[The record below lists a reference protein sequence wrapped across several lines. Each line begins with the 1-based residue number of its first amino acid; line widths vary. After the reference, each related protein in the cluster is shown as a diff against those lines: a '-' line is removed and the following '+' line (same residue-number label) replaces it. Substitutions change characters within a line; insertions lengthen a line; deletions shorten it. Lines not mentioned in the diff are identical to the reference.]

1 MKRILSLCL
10 LLASLIA
17 AQAQDT
23 KYTVTLNVP
32 QDGTLSAY
40 AGILSY
46 GNISRRS
53 EFAAGEE
60 VHLTGSLKAEY
71 SCTGWTDEN
80 GTLVCD
86 SLHYIFTMP
95 ARNVVLTGHTTY
107 DPANPPGPR
116 EDGYTDTWNR
126 LYLRS
131 NPEYGGTF
139 TWGPGAEAAQNW
151 LVWTGYEFTVTAYPA
166 TGFKF
171 AGWQLDGETVSIDN
185 PYTFTMPERDMTL
198 YAMYDYDPETPA
210 NPHGNKWNKESGE
223 LIMSDFVPGY
233 LYNKVAEVTSR
244 DPWHSDWDLIKSAT
258 IDGPSTDASLTYDY
272 PIDIS
277 VFTNYASN
285 VEFIDYSRT
294 SGITKV
300 PRGCFNKK
308 SLKQVLLPAT
318 ITTIGEYAFRNA
330 ESLTTVTCFATTPPV
345 FEGRMPGEQGYT
357 AYNDYENWAFDVLN
371 KDNIIVHVPAEAVP
385 LYQQARG
392 WKEFM
397 ILPITTGVQRLT
409 VTLPSSGGYKDMFLE
424 LVNTK
429 TLQSQR
435 YVITS
440 ATSYTFNNLI
450 RNTQHCL
457 YLKNQRGDVL
467 GKVENIDIQDKDV
480 QVSFAD
486 LKTPID
492 VTLRLLL
499 PNGTALPSLGEGSGV
514 AITWTDRQGNYLG
527 QGATL
532 SQQLSGTQL
541 IAKVKLGEELGRQYQ
556 NPADTLFE
564 VKADTPLKISLTPF
578 ATVELSGTVT
588 AESTGIPVRG
598 ATITVSQMLN
608 GTYPVTQITKTGID
622 GHYTL
627 TVNDAPTNVTVTHS
641 EYLKASPSPS
651 EGGESTGFLPSTLND
666 GKLDVAL
673 RDLSGTIIDLDLYY
687 RPAIHDGEE
696 APSEEY
702 QDWANVGY
710 SVYDVTHQ
718 TELTQLSAQYPILV
732 LVDQDLP
739 AGTELRV
746 TATSTTR
753 QFMPVAATC
762 HVDATGR
769 ATATLPIVQLG
780 QVEATFEM
788 TDNQSVVALLYDEQE
803 QLVGWARYTG
813 VSLTL
818 RDIPDGRYHL
828 ITMGGDN
835 TLFTSF
841 NSLYALNNIGL
852 VEDVDYIDNRI
863 TVSSGHI
870 TQVSNPFI
878 PAFDET
884 GFLYTGDLTS
894 CSVNKSEVTVGQ
906 YVTVKA
912 QVDFKP
918 AYSADHMTLLFD
930 LPEGCAL
937 VDGSVMVGNHVAN
950 YVNGRRLSVEVDDI
964 ADAVRFCVV
973 PTQSGTFQVSATVS
987 ADLNGTNTRQPIGQA
1002 VFTAEDL
1009 TITVPETTGR
1019 RLLPVTGMAVPLS
1032 LVEVF
1037 DGGVSIGQTNAI
1049 GTGYFSV
1056 MCPLIGAYNLS
1067 EHDIYAVI
1075 TTPEGLQM
1083 QSETKTVKVDRS
1095 HLTPVVTYQTVGT
1108 QHEHNNHQFVFD
1120 FRTNEVNPKG
1130 IKVSAL
1136 GQFYINFRIDFYDES
1151 DLLVNDTTAIKDV
1164 ILYVLYERG
1173 NVEAHHVKY
1182 SERQK
1187 CWFVQ
1192 PEMHYDN
1199 LPINVDV
1206 DYTLSAE
1213 VAFDRQEFE
1222 DRMQDII
1229 SYAEESRQRMLETYH
1244 LYDDISDELDNQT
1257 LYSQLESLL
1266 DSDTLEDADLDRLE
1280 TLVTQLVGTEAMSE
1294 ADAQY
1299 AIDFSELDALLA
1311 KEELTDAEE
1320 ERMEQLIDTH
1330 MADVLAITTESIGEQ
1345 QLATLLTELE
1355 NSYKTLTEETRDSL
1369 MCLSTFFYLPDTV
1382 AVTLPNGDVSML
1394 LVGETRSAQLD
1405 IKNLDSIDREQL
1417 LAEGYTEVATT
1428 DGNYFYYLA
1437 TGDTYKVIDAVEK
1450 KLYSKTFI
1458 DDGAAAVRHKE
1469 VFWGTYLGGLSLS
1482 TFLPKGCF
1490 SKFDDLSRHIAKT
1503 AEQLRQTAG
1512 DVPGILINSLTN
1524 LIPIIVDVEE
1534 IMKCLYDEGHNN
1546 LDIHIHNAYNNGLK
1560 KYQSALTKFQ
1570 EQFDKAKKAL
1580 SIETTKVKRLKNMQ
1594 QRLEHQIRYYNS
1606 RLSRAEQ
1613 ATDVYKWNAKL
1624 ISAKDKLQQAKTTF
1638 NSATNNLKNLK
1649 QVFQNSQRFLTKA
1662 EKALAGFK
1670 KFSDNLLNLFSMVP
1684 VKLIPDNRILK
1695 KIPWSVMQMPVIGPI
1710 VKLFPAFVVCIDN
1723 VHDMQA
1729 WDKTH
1734 KAVKAVMPC
1743 EGEPQKAQQLLS
1755 DCEFQFGLHGVT
1767 DIVHIGVDLTAW
1779 IVDVFKVAP
1788 SNFLLAKALDIT
1800 SCIMGTFH
1808 PGASQKARE
1817 DIERRLKELD
1827 CDKDPDPDPEPDP
1840 NDPNGD
1846 WIPSDGT
1853 IGGADL
1859 SINHSH
1865 SHPLWNFINLWFV
1878 RDPAGYVYEA
1888 VNSNRVEGVR
1898 TTCYY
1903 KETKEDMYGDLHDE
1917 AVIWDAETYAQEN
1930 PLFTDADGRY
1940 QWDVPTGLWQV
1951 KYEKQGYE
1959 TTYSDWLPVPPPQ
1972 LEVNVGIT
1980 QMKQPNVQKVRAFED
1995 GIDIIFDKYMR
2006 PHTLTDASV
2015 SVVKNGQV
2023 VAGKVEMLNAES
2035 GYQTPDSMYAS
2046 KMRLSFSNNLSAG
2059 DKVTLTV
2066 KRSVESYAGLQ
2077 MQNDF
2082 TQEFTV
2088 EQRIE
2093 ALVADTLVNVQ
2104 EGRELMLTVH
2114 ALPAAAAKGKKLK
2127 VTTSDAEVINL
2138 HSLGEGSEVG
2148 FDQNGEAKVALSAL
2162 TQGTSI
2168 VRFTLANDEELT
2180 AATLITVRDSL
2191 KMQVAKPRS
2200 SRLNGITLYTGSE
2213 IRLSCKTSG
2222 ATILYT
2228 LDGSCP
2234 CDPAS
2239 GHVLTYS
2246 GPIILTG
2253 SELTIKAMATAPGMD
2268 DSPVV
2273 EFNYKG
2279 KERPTV
2285 IEAPAL
2291 ADEQP
2296 AKSPTLYFRLN
2307 GQRITQPERGI
2318 TIVRH
2323 RDGTVHK
2330 VTVR

>member
-17 AQAQDT
+17 TQAQDT

-95 ARNVVLTGHTTY
+95 ARNIELTGHTTY

-171 AGWQLDGETVSIDN
+171 DGWQLDGETVSIDN

-198 YAMYDYDPETPA
+198 YAMYEYDPETPA
-210 NPHGNKWNKESGE
+210 NPHGNVWNKEGGE
-223 LIMSDFVPGY
+223 LIMSDFTPGK
-233 LYNKVAEVTSR
+233 LEDKINEVTRR
-244 DPWHSDWDLIKSAT
+244 DPWYSDWSLIKSA
-258 IDGPSTDASLTYDY
+258 IVDGPCLQKGDGWATFNDWEA
-272 PIDIS
+272 
-277 VFTNYASN
+277 FRYASN
-285 VEFIDYSRT
+285 VEYLDYSRS
-294 SGITKV
+294 SGLTFI
-300 PRGCFNKK
+300 PSYCFNGKEK
-308 SLKQVLLPAT
+308 LTTIVLPAT
-318 ITTIGEYAFRNA
+318 TDSIGPLAFA
-330 ESLTTVTCFATTPPV
+330 DCKGLTTVTSFATTPPV
-345 FEGRMPGEQGYT
+345 LGGLMPGEQSYDLGSYSDSWPF
-357 AYNDYENWAFDVLN
+357 NGLN
-371 KDNIIVHVPAEAVP
+371 ADNIIVHVPAESVP
-385 LYQQARG
+385 LYQAARG
-392 WKEFM
+392 WKEF
-397 ILPITTGVQRLT
+397 IIQPIAQGISRLT
-409 VTLPSSGGYKDMFLE
+409 VNLPQADTYKDMFLE

-429 TLQSQR
+429 TLQAIR
-435 YVITS
+435 YVVTP
-440 ATSYTFNNLI
+440 ATTYTFNNLI
-450 RNTQHCL
+450 HGTSYNL
-457 YLKNQRGDVL
+457 YLKNQRGSVL
-467 GKVENIDIQDKDV
+467 GTIEGIDIEDKDV

-486 LKTPID
+486 LKMPID
-492 VTLRLLL
+492 ITLRLLA
-499 PNGTALPSLGEGSGV
+499 PDGTDVTPLGGTVGAV
-514 AITWTDRQGNYLG
+514 TWTDRQGNYLG

-532 SQQLSGTQL
+532 EAQAEGSQVRFH
-541 IAKVKLGEELGRQYQ
+541 VKPDEALGRQYLMPQ
-556 NPADTLFE
+556 DSLVTVGRMGDVE
-564 VKADTPLKISLTPF
+564 IRLTPF
-578 ATVELSGTVT
+578 PQTTIGGTVSAATTGSPVRSATV
-588 AESTGIPVRG
+588 
-598 ATITVSQMLN
+598 TVSQLLN
-608 GTYPVTQITKTGID
+608 GLYAASQTVRTDVQGHWTTTAYQAPTTVTISHNSYLKTSA
-622 GHYTL
+622 TL
-627 TVNDAPTNVTVTHS
+627 TAEEMAGAPTVDS
-641 EYLKASPSPS
+641 QLK
-651 EGGESTGFLPSTLND
+651 
-666 GKLDVAL
+666 
-673 RDLSGTIIDLDLYY
+673 DLSGTIIDLDLYY

-762 HVDATGR
+762 HVDTTGR

-950 YVNGRRLSVEVDDI
+950 YVNGWRLSVEVDDI
-964 ADAVRFCVV
+964 TDAVRFCVV
-973 PTQSGTFQVSATVS
+973 PTQSGTFHVSATVS

-1173 NVEAHHVKY
+1173 NVETHHVKY

-1199 LPINVDV
+1199 LPVNVDV

-1222 DRMQDII
+1222 DRMQDLI

-1244 LYDDISDELDNQT
+1244 MYDDISDELDNQA

-1330 MADVLAITTESIGEQ
+1330 MADVLAITTDSIGEQ

-1417 LAEGYTEVATT
+1417 LAEGYTEVPTT

-1437 TGDTYKVIDAVEK
+1437 TVDTYKVIDAVEK

-1888 VNSNRVEGVR
+1888 VNSNRVEGVT

-2006 PHTLTDASV
+2006 PHTLTDASL

-2066 KRSVESYAGLQ
+2066 KRNVESYAGLQ

-2273 EFNYKG
+2273 EFTYKG
-2279 KERPTV
+2279 KPRPV
-2285 IEAPAL
+2285 GIEAPAVTGR
-2291 ADEQP
+2291 P
-2296 AKSPTLYFRLN
+2296 AGSNGPTLYFRLN
-2307 GQRITQPERGI
+2307 GQRISQPRRGI
-2318 TIVRH
+2318 NIVRH

>member
-40 AGILSY
+40 AGIKSGDY
-46 GNISRRS
+46 IYRQE
-53 EFAAGEE
+53 EFAVGEE

-71 SCTGWTDEN
+71 SCTGWTDEQ
-80 GTLVCD
+80 GRQVCD

-95 ARNVVLTGHTTY
+95 ARNIELTGHTTY

-131 NPEYGGTF
+131 NPEFGGTF

-171 AGWQLDGETVSIDN
+171 AGWQLDGKIVSNDN

-198 YAMYDYDPETPA
+198 YAMYEYDPETPA

-392 WKEFM
+392 WKELM

-435 YVITS
+435 YVITN

-467 GKVENIDIQDKDV
+467 GKVEDIDIQDKDV

-532 SQQLSGTQL
+532 SQQLSGTQV

-564 VKADTPLKISLTPF
+564 VKADTPLMISLTPF

-687 RPAIHDGEE
+687 QPAIHDGEE

-753 QFMPVAATC
+753 QFIPVAATC
-762 HVDATGR
+762 HVDTTGR

-950 YVNGRRLSVEVDDI
+950 YVNGWRLSVEVDDI
-964 ADAVRFCVV
+964 TVV

-1067 EHDIYAVI
+1067 EHDIYAIV

-1164 ILYVLYERG
+1164 ILYVLYEHG
-1173 NVEAHHVKY
+1173 NVETHHVKY
-1182 SERQK
+1182 NERQK

-1199 LPINVDV
+1199 LPVNVDV

-1222 DRMQDII
+1222 DRMQDLI

-1244 LYDDISDELDNQT
+1244 LYDDISDELDNQA

-1330 MADVLAITTESIGEQ
+1330 MADVLAITTDSIGEQ

-1417 LAEGYTEVATT
+1417 LAEGYTEVPTT

-1917 AVIWDAETYAQEN
+1917 AVVWDAETYAQEN

-2168 VRFTLANDEELT
+2168 VRFTLANDEEQT

-2213 IRLSCKTSG
+2213 IRLNCKTSG

-2239 GHVLTYS
+2239 GHVQTYS
-2246 GPIILTG
+2246 GPIILNG

>member
-40 AGILSY
+40 AGIKSGDY
-46 GNISRRS
+46 IYRQE
-53 EFAAGEE
+53 EFAVGEE

-71 SCTGWTDEN
+71 SCTGWTDEQ
-80 GTLVCD
+80 GRQVCD

-95 ARNVVLTGHTTY
+95 ARNIELTGHTTY

-131 NPEYGGTF
+131 NPEFGGTF

-171 AGWQLDGETVSIDN
+171 AGWQLDGKIVSNDN

-198 YAMYDYDPETPA
+198 YAMYEYDPETPA

-392 WKEFM
+392 WKELM

-435 YVITS
+435 YVITN

-467 GKVENIDIQDKDV
+467 GKVEDIDIQDKDV

-532 SQQLSGTQL
+532 SQQLSGTQV

-564 VKADTPLKISLTPF
+564 VKADTPLMISLTPF

-687 RPAIHDGEE
+687 QPAIHDGEE

-753 QFMPVAATC
+753 QFIPVAATC
-762 HVDATGR
+762 HVDTTGR

-950 YVNGRRLSVEVDDI
+950 YVNGWRLSVEVDDI
-964 ADAVRFCVV
+964 TDAVRFCVV

-1067 EHDIYAVI
+1067 EHDIYAIV

-1164 ILYVLYERG
+1164 ILYVLYEHG
-1173 NVEAHHVKY
+1173 NVETHHVKY
-1182 SERQK
+1182 NERQK

-1199 LPINVDV
+1199 LPVNVDV

-1222 DRMQDII
+1222 DRMQDLI

-1244 LYDDISDELDNQT
+1244 LYDDISDELDNQA

-1330 MADVLAITTESIGEQ
+1330 MADVLAITTDSIGEQ

-1417 LAEGYTEVATT
+1417 LAEGYTEVPTT

-1917 AVIWDAETYAQEN
+1917 AVVWDAETYAQEN

-2168 VRFTLANDEELT
+2168 VRFTLANDEEQT

-2213 IRLSCKTSG
+2213 IRLNCKTSG

-2239 GHVLTYS
+2239 GHVQTYS
-2246 GPIILTG
+2246 GPIILNG